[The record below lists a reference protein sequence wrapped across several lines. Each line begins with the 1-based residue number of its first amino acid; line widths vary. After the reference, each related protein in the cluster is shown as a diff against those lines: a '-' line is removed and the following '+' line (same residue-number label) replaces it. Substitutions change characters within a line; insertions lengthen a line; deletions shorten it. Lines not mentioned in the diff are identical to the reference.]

1 MISDSVQGAV
11 KWLTYTNP
19 VVTNS
24 VQGFNSVLNWMGV
37 ASSSEKQNIIKMES
51 RNILQM
57 LGKNIYFYKMA
68 GLLGASAVIL
78 GAYGAHV
85 VSHKANPEEAR
96 NFETANRYHFYH
108 TFALLGVPFCR
119 FPRVTGAL
127 FISGTLIFC
136 GTCYYNG
143 LTADKTFNKYTPTG
157 GMLLIAAWMSMIL

>member
-85 VSHKANPEEAR
+85 VAHKANPEEAR

-108 TFALLGVPFCR
+108 TFALFGVPFCR

-143 LTADKTFNKYTPTG
+143 LTADKSFNKYTPTG

>member
-24 VQGFNSVLNWMGV
+24 VQGFNSMLNWMGV

-51 RNILQM
+51 RNLLQM